1 MVSMDLGRSLRQLVS
16 KITNAPVVDEKAV
29 KSFVR
34 DLQRVLIASDVNVKL
49 VFDLTKR
56 IEKRALDSEKLE
68 GLTLREHLLKIVHD
82 ELISFMGE
90 SYEPRMDKHTILL
103 MGLFG
108 AGKTSTAGKLAY
120 FYKKRGFKV
129 GVVGADVERPAAQEQ
144 LQQLSEQIGV
154 NFYTVKDEPDAYKV
168 VENALSRSED
178 DILIVDS
185 AGRSAFDERLADE
198 LTKIGNVL
206 KPAESYLVL
215 SADVGQI
222 AGKQAEEFNSLIPVT
237 GVIVTKMDGSG
248 KGGGAL
254 SAVSSTGSKISFIGM
269 GEKMED
275 FEIYDPS
282 KYVGRLLGIPDI
294 EGLMEKVKQVTEES
308 QLDPEDFKEFT
319 IDAFHQQL
327 KAAKKMGPLGGIF
340 SMMGMS
346 DLPQEAVNQ
355 GEGKLKQFENIIGSM
370 NKAERQ
376 DASLIKKSR
385 SRMERVANGSG
396 VSLEDVRGFMSQFSK
411 MEKMFTRFRKD
422 RGFRKKMEKMMKG
435 GGGMNL
441 PGLPGI

>member
-1 MVSMDLGRSLRQLVS
+1 MDLGRSLRQLVS

-49 VFDLTKR
+49 VFELTKR

-90 SYEPRMDKHTILL
+90 AYDPRMDKHTILL

-108 AGKTSTAGKLAY
+108 AGKTSSVGKLAY

-154 NFYTVKDEPDAYKV
+154 NFYTVKGEPDAYKV
-168 VENALSRSED
+168 VEDAMKRSED
-178 DILIVDS
+178 DVLIVDS
-185 AGRSAFDERLADE
+185 AGRSAFDERLAEE
-198 LTKIGNVL
+198 LSKIGDVL

-215 SADVGQI
+215 SADVGQV

-254 SAVSSTGSKISFIGM
+254 SAVAATGAKISFVGM
-269 GEKMED
+269 GEKMSD

-319 IDAFHQQL
+319 IDAFYQQL

-370 NKAERQ
+370 TKEERA

-385 SRMERVANGSG
+385 SRMERVSRGSG
-396 VSLEDVRGFMSQFSK
+396 ASLEDVRGFMSQFGK
-411 MEKMFTRFRKD
+411 MEKMFTKFRKD

-435 GGGMNL
+435 GGGGMNL
-441 PGLPGI
+441 PGMMG

>member
-1 MVSMDLGRSLRQLVS
+1 MDLGKSLRQLVA

-34 DLQRVLIASDVNVKL
+34 DLQRVLIASDVNVQL

-56 IEKRALDSEKLE
+56 IEKRALKSEKLE

-90 SYEPRMDKHTILL
+90 GYEPKMDKHTILL

-108 AGKTSTAGKLAY
+108 AGKTSTTGKLAY

-154 NFYTVKDEPDAYKV
+154 NFYTVKGEKEAHKV
-168 VENALSRSED
+168 VEDALSKSKD
-178 DILIVDS
+178 DVIIVDS
-185 AGRSAFDERLADE
+185 AGRNAFDERLAEE
-198 LTKIGNVL
+198 LSAIGRVL
-206 KPAESYLVL
+206 KPAESYLVM
-215 SADVGQI
+215 SADIGQV
-222 AGKQAEEFNSLIPVT
+222 AGKQSEQFNSLIPVT

-254 SAVSSTGSKISFIGM
+254 SAVASTGAKISFIGM

-275 FEIYDPS
+275 FQVYDPS

-294 EGLMEKVKQVTEES
+294 EGLMEKVKIASEEAEVS
-308 QLDPEDFKEFT
+308 PEDIKEFT
-319 IDAFHQQL
+319 IDAFFQQL

-346 DLPQEAVNQ
+346 DLPRDVVNQ
-355 GEGKLKQFENIIGSM
+355 GEGKLKQYESIISSM
-370 NKAERQ
+370 TKEERK
-376 DASLIKKSR
+376 DASLIRRSR
-385 SRMERVANGSG
+385 ERMERIAKGSG
-396 VSLEDVRGFMSQFSK
+396 ASLEDVRQFISQFSK
-411 MEKMFTRFRKD
+411 MEKMFTKFRKD

-435 GGGMNL
+435 GGGMSL
-441 PGLPGI
+441 PPGIGI

>member
-1 MVSMDLGRSLRQLVS
+1 MELGKSLRKLVS

-34 DLQRVLIASDVNVKL
+34 DLQRVLIASDVSVKL

-56 IEKRALDSEKLE
+56 IEKRALESEQLE

-82 ELISFMGE
+82 ELIAFMGDAY
-90 SYEPRMDKHTILL
+90 SPCMDKHKILL

-154 NFYTVKDEPDAYKV
+154 NFYTVKGEPDAYKV
-168 VENALSRSED
+168 VDDALSRSED
-178 DILIVDS
+178 DVLIVDS
-185 AGRSAFDERLADE
+185 AGRNAFDDRLAEE
-198 LTKIGNVL
+198 LSRIRNAL
-206 KPAESYLVL
+206 SPDESYLVL
-215 SADVGQI
+215 SADVGQV
-222 AGKQAEEFNSLIPVT
+222 AGKQAEQFNSLVPIS

-254 SAVSSTGSKISFIGM
+254 SAVSASGAKIAFVGM

-275 FEIYDPS
+275 LQVYDPA

-294 EGLMEKVKQVTEES
+294 EGLMEKVKAASEQAQIS
-308 QLDPEDFKEFT
+308 PEDIKEFT
-319 IDAFHQQL
+319 IETFYQQL
-327 KAAKKMGPLGGIF
+327 KAAKNMGPLGGVF

-346 DLPQEAVNQ
+346 DLPEEMVNQ
-355 GEGKLKQFENIIGSM
+355 GEGKLQEYEAIINSM
-370 NKAERQ
+370 TKEERK
-376 DASLIKKSR
+376 DASLIRKSR
-385 SRMERVANGSG
+385 SRMERIAEGSG
-396 VSLEDVRGFMSQFSK
+396 HPLEDVRSFLSQFSK

-422 RGFRKKMEKMMKG
+422 RGFRKKMEKMLKGG

-441 PGLPGI
+441 PGM

>member
-1 MVSMDLGRSLRQLVS
+1 MDLGRSLRQLVS

-56 IEKRALDSEKLE
+56 IEKRALDSKKLE

-154 NFYTVKDEPDAYKV
+154 NFYTVKGEPDAYKV
-168 VENALSRSED
+168 VEDALSRSED
-178 DILIVDS
+178 EILIVDS
-185 AGRSAFDERLADE
+185 AGRSAFDSRLADE
-198 LTKIGNVL
+198 LSKIGGVL

-215 SADVGQI
+215 SADVGQV
-222 AGKQAEEFNSLIPVT
+222 AAKQAEEFNSLIPVT

-254 SAVSSTGSKISFIGM
+254 SAVSSTGAKISFVGM

-294 EGLMEKVKQVTEES
+294 EGLMEKVKAVSEEA
-308 QLDPEDFKEFT
+308 QLSPEDLKEFT
-319 IDAFHQQL
+319 IDSFYQQL

-355 GEGKLKQFENIIGSM
+355 GEGKLKQYENIIGSM
-370 NKAERQ
+370 NKAERA

-385 SRMERVANGSG
+385 SRMERVARGSG
-396 VSLEDVRGFMSQFSK
+396 ASLEDVRGFMSQFSK
-411 MEKMFTRFRKD
+411 MEKMFTKFRKD

-441 PGLPGI
+441 PGMMG